1 MRARVVGARPRIVVF
16 GAFDRHNLGDLLFA
30 HVAEALLGQTC
41 ECVFAGLV
49 ERDLRALGG
58 HRVRPIAQVA
68 AEAPDAL
75 LHAGGEILDCDA
87 WTAAVMLL
95 EPDAAAAIVARL
107 DAKPAERDAWA
118 RQLLGAALHV
128 APASVPRAPYV
139 VSRAAMPNV
148 GRIVFGSV
156 GGVEL
161 ARREPALRTEV
172 LGALRLA
179 DRVTVRDAST
189 HEHLRNHRIDAALV
203 PDPVVAIEALFGERI
218 RSHAATS
225 PALARVR
232 SSLPDGWLAVQFSA
246 DFGDDATLA
255 TIAAQL
261 DATSRDTGLGIAL
274 FRTGA
279 APWHDTLEV
288 LQAIAVRM
296 HAPTL
301 VFESLD
307 VRDLCALI
315 ASSRGFCGSSLHGR
329 IVAAAFGL
337 PRVNVEHPS
346 KDASAA
352 KQRAYAA
359 TWEDET
365 QAGVVAV
372 DALHGGLRAALAVD
386 RERCERAAHALAA
399 RYLRDFEAVRAAL
412 TAQS

>member
-1 MRARVVGARPRIVVF
+1 MHARVAGARPRVAVF

-30 HVAEALLGQTC
+30 QVAEALLGETC

-95 EPDAAAAIVARL
+95 EPDAAASIVGRL
-107 DAKPAERDAWA
+107 AAKPVERDAWT
-118 RQLLGAALHV
+118 RQRLGTALQV
-128 APASVPRAPYV
+128 APAKVPRAPYV
-139 VSRAAMPNV
+139 VSRASMPGI
-148 GRIVFGSV
+148 GRVVFGSV

-161 ARREPALRTEV
+161 PRREPALRTEV
-172 LGALRLA
+172 LDALRLA

-189 HEHLRNHRIDAALV
+189 QAHLHGHGIDTALV

-225 PALARVR
+225 PALAHVR
-232 SSLPDGWLAVQFSA
+232 SRFPDGWLAVQFSA

-261 DATSRDTGLGIAL
+261 DATSRDTGFGIAL
-274 FRTGA
+274 FRAGA
-279 APWHDTLEV
+279 APWHDTLEA
-288 LQAIAVRM
+288 LRAIAVRM
-296 HAPTL
+296 HAPAL
-301 VFESLD
+301 VFDSLD

-315 ASSRGFCGSSLHGR
+315 AASRGFCGSSLHGR

-337 PRVNVEHPS
+337 PRVNVEHPA

-359 TWEDET
+359 TWEDEK
-365 QAGVVAV
+365 QQPGVVAV
-372 DALHGGLRAALAVD
+372 DALYAGLGAALAVD
-386 RERCERAAHALAA
+386 SDRCERAARALAA
-399 RYLRDFEAVRAAL
+399 RYLRDFETVRAAL
-412 TAQS
+412 TA